1 MSAKGFGASAPE
13 LALDISL
20 SHGRINVLVSLCQ
33 AINYGIG
40 PVGAVLLVLVIGSY
54 LAWVRGRPVQ
64 ALAFCS
70 VVAAGWLGS
79 SAAKILVG
87 RPRPPADAVGSLAT
101 PTGTSSFPSGHTAV
115 ALALVLAITIV
126 LARTTTQRVAA
137 LTAGTLFVALV
148 AFSRLRG
155 TALVL
160 LLGPPLERRMG
171 SLKYAIAAV
180 STQILGVGIALGF
193 LAAAQGLLGSWKA
206 EMGGHLFMGPSAFI
220 IGTAMAGTASMAT
233 LWRRRIRLAVS
244 ALLLLLA
251 LYSGGFADL
260 V

>member
-1 MSAKGFGASAPE
+1 MLITAPVKRATVRTAPVESTPAPAATLVPALRSWWWIPVAALMFGGTVAAGMAAKGFGASAPE

-54 LAWVRGRPVQ
+54 LAWIRGRPVQ

-101 PTGTSSFPSGHTAV
+101 ATGTSSFPSGHTAF
-115 ALALVLAITIV
+115 ALALVLALTIV
-126 LARTTTQRVAA
+126 LARSTTQRVAA

-148 AFSRLRG
+148 AFSRL
-155 TALVL
+155 
-160 LLGPPLERRMG
+160 
-171 SLKYAIAAV
+171 Y
-180 STQILGVGIALGF
+180 LGVHYPTDVAGSVFISSASILAWLPVWNNLIAPRL
-193 LAAAQGLLGSWKA
+193 
-206 EMGGHLFMGPSAFI
+206 P
-220 IGTAMAGTASMAT
+220 GTKPAG
-233 LWRRRIRLAVS
+233 RLQDRTPP
-244 ALLLLLA
+244 
-251 LYSGGFADL
+251 GQ
-260 V
+260 